1 MSFAREYPEDEFDVV
16 EGDFAYNN
24 GEEISNSESLTC
36 NTLTY

>member
-24 GEEISNSESLTC
+24 GEEIFD
-36 NTLTY
+36 